1 MPKILILVLSFND
14 GPFAQLM
21 KTQQCTWDSVEVE
34 GVDTV
39 FYYGGGKGWVN
50 EKEFSGMGTDS
61 YYYMHDKFLDCLKNI
76 DLSKYTFIFRTN
88 SSSYVNKKQLL
99 EFSKTLPKE
108 KLYCGWTVVD
118 SEDHGGL
125 AVSGAGI
132 WLSIDTAEI
141 LRNEIDK
148 DFEMEEDI
156 YCSRILRKNGIT
168 AIDDKSRFDVPMHFK
183 VVPNDRYHYR
193 FKHGGDRIIDIN
205 NMLIVHGLITNN
217 K

>member
-1 MPKILILVLSFND
+1 MKILILVLSYNN

-21 KTQQCTWDSVEVE
+21 KTQRRTWDSVEVD

-50 EKEFSGMGTDS
+50 EKEFSGMGNDS
-61 YYYMHDKFLDCLKNI
+61 YYYMHDKLLDCLKNI

-88 SSSYVNKKQLL
+88 SSSYINKNKLI
-99 EFSKTLPKE
+99 EFSKTFPKE

-156 YCSRILRKNGIT
+156 YCSRILRKHGIT
-168 AIDDKSRFDVPMHFK
+168 AIDDKSRFDIPMHFG
-183 VVPNDRYHYR
+183 VVPHDRYHYR
-193 FKHGGDRIIDIN
+193 FKTTENRLADIG
-205 NMLIVHGLITNN
+205 NMKKLHHILMSNQ
-217 K
+217 